1 MKFTLTFNEKQA
13 QVLMSALEFYSR
25 VHMGQFHVI
34 SDEFR
39 FEHEFNQDNAHFYLD
54 RLREMIFPE
63 LESNEYYGIYNDI
76 VGPGQEAWDIYQ
88 VIRHARAWKR
98 HPEGGWTVD
107 FSTPIEA
114 GKEPLPEI
122 TVEDD

>member
-1 MKFTLTFNEKQA
+1 MNEENPAREVSWKVMITLTFQENQA

-25 VHMGQFHVI
+25 VRMGQFHVI

-39 FEHEFNQDNAHFYLD
+39 FEHEFNQDNARFYLD

-88 VIRHARAWKR
+88 VIRHARAWKHYR
-98 HPEGGWTVD
+98 KVDGLWT
-107 FSTPIEA
+107 SMNQ
-114 GKEPLPEI
+114 
-122 TVEDD
+122 